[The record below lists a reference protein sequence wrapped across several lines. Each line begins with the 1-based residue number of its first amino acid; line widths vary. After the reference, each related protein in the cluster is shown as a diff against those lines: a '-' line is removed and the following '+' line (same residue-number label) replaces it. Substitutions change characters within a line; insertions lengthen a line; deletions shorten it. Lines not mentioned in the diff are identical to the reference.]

1 MIYLLYGEDD
11 FSLRE
16 FLVELR
22 SQIGPAEVIDA
33 NSATLNASEISPQQL
48 LETCSGVPFLAER
61 RLIVV
66 EGLFQ
71 RFESQ
76 GGRPRQGRSRNTRS
90 QSGDKWDNLADVL
103 SQIPET
109 TLLAFV
115 DGPLRRDNPLLRRV
129 ASLLETREFP
139 RPSGQALDRWI
150 RQRVVA
156 TGSTISEGAVRML
169 MDYVGGDLWV
179 LSGEIEKLTLYCGSG
194 EISDDAVRLL
204 VGHTRVASVFNAV
217 DAVLEGK
224 GSTALGLVSRML
236 QSGAE
241 VSYIL
246 VMLARQLRL
255 VLLTQE
261 LLAHRVPKAELG
273 RRLGL
278 SADFAVR
285 RVEEQAHRHSP
296 DKVRAMY
303 RKLLDTDL
311 AIKRGAAAEEQALE
325 TLVAELCGSA
335 TPSPPY
341 PNRTASR

>member
-22 SQIGPAEVIDA
+22 SQIGPAEVVDA
-33 NSATLNASEISPQQL
+33 NSTTLDASEISPRQL

-71 RFESQ
+71 RFEEQ
-76 GGRPRQGRSRNTRS
+76 GNRPRRSRSARAGG
-90 QSGDKWDNLADVL
+90 QAGDEWANLADIL
-103 SQIPET
+103 TQIPQT
-109 TLLAFV
+109 TILAFV
-115 DGPLRRDNPLLRRV
+115 DGPLRRDNPMLRRV
-129 ASLLETREFP
+129 ASLLAIREFP
-139 RPSGQALDRWI
+139 RPSGPALNRWI

-156 TGSTISEGAVRML
+156 TGSAISERAVRLL

-179 LSGEIEKLTLYCGSG
+179 LSGEIEKLTLYCGAG

-204 VGHTRVASVFNAV
+204 VGHTRIASVFNAV
-217 DAVLEGK
+217 DAVLERK
-224 GSTALGLVSRML
+224 GATALGLVSRML

-261 LLAHRVPKAELG
+261 LLAHRVPRAELG

-278 SADFAVR
+278 AVEFAVR

-296 DKVRAMY
+296 EKVRAMY

-325 TLVAELCGSA
+325 TLVAELCDAA
-335 TPSPPY
+335 TPSPSY